1 MNAILSLCECFIRL
15 ARATVMLVIELDQAL
30 QCLKSARGPD
40 YHSVSLTHPGWLYL
54 IRMATLESDRRVA
67 WFRQE
72 TRAVW
77 PACSQRLVQE

>member
-1 MNAILSLCECFIRL
+1 MRL
-15 ARATVMLVIELDQAL
+15 KRLFSFLPWRRPE
-30 QCLKSARGPD
+30 PEP
-40 YHSVSLTHPGWLYL
+40 VSLTHPGWLYL

-77 PACSQRLVQE
+77 SARLSSPKSACSQGDSTPSRRA